1 MNGIIQIIQTLERNR
16 TEKVRNLERR
26 NMEVV
31 REVILE
37 VGVDQVV
44 LSEEL
49 LEALVEEVLEV
60 LAEAV
65 PAVRAD
71 LVDLVA
77 VADVVLAKENLVI

>member
-1 MNGIIQIIQTLERNR
+1 
-16 TEKVRNLERR
+16 
-26 NMEVV
+26 MEVV